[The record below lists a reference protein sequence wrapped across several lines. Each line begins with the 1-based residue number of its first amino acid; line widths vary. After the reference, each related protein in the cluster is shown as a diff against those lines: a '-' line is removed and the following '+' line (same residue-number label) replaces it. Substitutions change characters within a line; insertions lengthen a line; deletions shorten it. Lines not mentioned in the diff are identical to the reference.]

1 MIETIQEN
9 DLTFNRASAP
19 ESGTTVWRCIHD
31 GQRVLGAFETDG
43 QTDSVHEI
51 VDFDTPEEMAAG
63 IAALGLDNPVDEYDP
78 ELALNNKRQ
87 QRAGR
92 VRQE

>member
-1 MIETIQEN
+1 MIETIQEG

-19 ESGTTVWRCIHD
+19 ENGSTVWRCIHD
-31 GQRVLGAFETDG
+31 GQRVLSAFETDG

-51 VDFDTPEEMAAG
+51 VDFDTKEALETG

-78 ELALNNKRQ
+78 EQAANNERE
-87 QRAGR
+87 QRHHQRGN
-92 VRQE
+92 

>member
-1 MIETIQEN
+1 MIEVIQEG

-19 ESGTTVWRCIHD
+19 EDGTIVWRCIHD
-31 GQRVLGAFETDG
+31 GQRVLSAFETDG

-51 VDFDTPEEMAAG
+51 VDFDTKEELEAG

-78 ELALNNKRQ
+78 EQAANNERE
-87 QRAGR
+87 QRHHQRGN
-92 VRQE
+92 

>member
-9 DLTFNRASAP
+9 DLTFNRARAP

-31 GQRVLGAFETDG
+31 GQRVLSAFETDG

-51 VDFDTPEEMAAG
+51 VDFDTQEELAAG

-78 ELALNNKRQ
+78 AQAVLNERR

-92 VRQE
+92 IHRE

>member
-19 ESGTTVWRCIHD
+19 EDGKTVWRCIHD
-31 GQRVLGAFETDG
+31 GQRVLSAFETDG

-51 VDFDTPEEMAAG
+51 VDFDTKEALEAG
-63 IAALGLDNPVDEYDP
+63 IVALGLDNPVDEYDP
-78 ELALNNKRQ
+78 EQAAQYERE
-87 QRAGR
+87 QRHHQRGN
-92 VRQE
+92 